1 MNLIKRFIGDKLS
14 TDNNI
19 MLDEL
24 DNFFLPHHHQ
34 TKATSKTSFHEDFA
48 ISDTVDIKVFNGK
61 LDGSHFVRL
70 SKFDLQHLQKP

>member
-1 MNLIKRFIGDKLS
+1 LKVLKKFQISGSSAVNLTLMNLIKSFVGDKFS

-34 TKATSKTSFHEDFA
+34 TKATKAKTSFHEDFA
-48 ISDTVDIKVFNGK
+48 ISDTVDI
-61 LDGSHFVRL
+61 
-70 SKFDLQHLQKP
+70 